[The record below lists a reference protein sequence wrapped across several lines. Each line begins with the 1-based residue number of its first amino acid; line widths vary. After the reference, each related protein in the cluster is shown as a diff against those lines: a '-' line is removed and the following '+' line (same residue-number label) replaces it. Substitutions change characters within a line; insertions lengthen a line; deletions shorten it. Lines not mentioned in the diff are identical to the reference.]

1 MSSPTKLIR
10 RLGVFIAL
18 LGLIV
23 VLLGLRLVDFQ
34 IVRAAEIQ
42 QESMKARSVL
52 NTLTALRGQ
61 IVDSQDQVLARTVFR
76 YDVNVAPKN
85 VGPVFK
91 TVDGV
96 KIELS
101 VEQITR
107 ELAAILGL
115 PFEEIA
121 PKLIGDSEYAN
132 IAKKVNADVY
142 NQIRDLG
149 IPWVYTDTFSDRLYP
164 DGAVAG
170 NVIGF
175 VGADGTPLAGLELQY
190 NPCLAGVDGQE
201 AFERSPDGVR
211 IPSSTVTT
219 QPTEDGGTLKLTIDS
234 NLQFFAQQVMADTVN
249 DTGAK
254 WASAIV
260 IEAKTGRILAAAE
273 APSVDPNDPAGVEA
287 ADRGSRIFQT
297 AFEPGSIMKSLT
309 AAMVVDTGTADEF
322 DTRPAPDYMKLD
334 FADGSIKDSFNHE
347 DYTLTL
353 AGVLRYSSN
362 TGISNFGIEIPS
374 ATRYKYL
381 EKFGFGT
388 ESEVHFEGESS
399 GILHPYETW
408 DKMTN
413 YATMFGQGVSV
424 TTIQMASAY
433 QAIANGGVRLD
444 PVLVDSCTKSDGSVV
459 QVAPQSITRVV
470 KESTADLTLEL
481 MEKVVEFG
489 GVGKTAQIPGY
500 RVGGK
505 TGTAQLQEGTGYGS
519 QYAISFYGV
528 APIEDPE
535 FIVGISI
542 YKPIGASNSAGTTA
556 PFKAIMQQ
564 VLKTYRVPPSTTK
577 SRNIPSNKYG
587 LADAPN

>member
-34 IVRAAEIQ
+34 VVRAAEIQ
-42 QESMKARSVL
+42 QESLKARSVL

-61 IVDSQDQVLARTVFR
+61 IVDSQGQVLARTVFR

-107 ELAAILGL
+107 ELSAILGL
-115 PFEEIA
+115 SFEEIA

-309 AAMVVDTGTADEF
+309 AAMVVDTGTANEF

-388 ESEVHFEGESS
+388 ESEIHFEGESS
-399 GILHPYETW
+399 GILHPYKTW

-413 YATMFGQGVSV
+413 YATMFGQGISV

-459 QVAPQSITRVV
+459 QVAPQSSTRVV
-470 KESTADLTLEL
+470 QESTADLTLEL

-564 VLKTYRVPPSTTK
+564 VLKTYRVPPSTTN